1 MTASA
6 VIKHF
11 TDGTITVKDGTGS
24 PVTLTVP
31 FSVGDLA
38 LSGLAQDALGRAT
51 NAYESRGTLNSLRR
65 GPREYPTVSFS
76 AHMAD
81 LSDGTDHT
89 LVDFLRKKNSYSGN
103 TSTTATTGDVYTVDI
118 VLTVE
123 GTDLGDA
130 SDHVITME
138 DVDCRIDIAEGEPN
152 TFTINGTVYGSISTT

>member
-1 MTASA
+1 MAASA

-11 TDGTITVKDGTGS
+11 TDGSITLKDGTGT

-31 FSVGDLA
+31 FSAGDLS

-65 GPREYPTVSFS
+65 GAREYPTVSFS

-81 LSDGTDHT
+81 LSDASDRTI
-89 LVDFLRKKNSYSGN
+89 VDFLRKKNSYSAN
-103 TSTTATTGDVYTVDI
+103 ISTTATTGDVYTVDI
-118 VLTVE
+118 VLTIE

-130 SDHVITME
+130 TDHTITME
-138 DVDCRIDIAEGEPN
+138 DVDCRIDFSEGEPN
-152 TFTINGTVYGSISTT
+152 TFTINGTVYGTITPA

>member
-1 MTASA
+1 MAAS
-6 VIKHF
+6 VIPKHF

-31 FSVGDLA
+31 FTVGDLS

-51 NAYESRGTLNSLRR
+51 NAYETRGVLNGLRR
-65 GPREYPTVSFS
+65 GAREYPTVSFS

-89 LVDFLRKKNSYSGN
+89 LVDFLRKKNSYSAN
-103 TSTTATTGDVYTVDI
+103 VSTTATTGDVYTVDI

-138 DVDCRIDIAEGEPN
+138 DVDCRIDISEGEPN
-152 TFTINGTVYGSISTT
+152 TFTINGTIYGSISTT